1 MNEKSS
7 WRIFF
12 QPASEKQFS
21 SLTAKVELLKNKY
34 PDSYQKKKSTKILA
48 AIRQIIITLSIDPT
62 QPIFRQGKTLGDQYL
77 NWHRLKFFQQ
87 YRLFFRYQTSA
98 KIVVIGWVN
107 GDSTLRAYES
117 KTMPIEFLQRCSTTA
132 ILLQIGMNCFRHLT
146 SATLNFEPFTECL

>member
-1 MNEKSS
+1 MGTMMNEKSS

-12 QPASEKQFS
+12 HPAFEKQLS

-48 AIRQIIITLSIDPT
+48 AIRQIIITLSEDPT

-77 NWHRLKFFQQ
+77 NWHRAKFFQQ
-87 YRLFFRYQTSA
+87 YRLFFRFQTSA

-107 GDSTLRAYES
+107 DDSTLRAYES
-117 KTMPIEFLQRCSTTA
+117 KNDAYKVFARMLDNGTPPSNWDE
-132 ILLQIGMNCFRHLT
+132 LL
-146 SATLNFEPFTECL
+146 SASHECDFEL

>member
-1 MNEKSS
+1 MKSLLGGY
-7 WRIFF
+7 FF

-87 YRLFFRYQTSA
+87 YRLFFAIR
-98 KIVVIGWVN
+98 
-107 GDSTLRAYES
+107 
-117 KTMPIEFLQRCSTTA
+117 LQPKS
-132 ILLQIGMNCFRHLT
+132 L
-146 SATLNFEPFTECL
+146 